1 MKKVIFVGL
10 EEMSQFFEIAD
21 AEATEEFMR
30 IDRETVGKANHGHA
44 LAEFI
49 NNYYEKLE
57 KNA

>member
-1 MKKVIFVGL
+1 MKKVIVVGL
-10 EEMSQFFEIAD
+10 EEMSQFFGIAD
-21 AEATEEFMR
+21 AKATAEFMR
-30 IDRETVGKANHGHA
+30 IDRETVGKANHGRA

>member
-10 EEMSQFFEIAD
+10 EEMNRFFGIAD
-21 AEATEEFMR
+21 AEATAEFMR
-30 IDRETVGKANHGHA
+30 IDRETVGKANHGRA